1 MQRYT
6 LSGFSYELA
15 SRPLHFAEPIPAVRI
30 CVVCGLLPHTTTFL
44 PCRHVLCKTCYSQC
58 LVDEIH
64 ECPLDGDKFLEKD
77 VEWRIFPL
85 KNLLRRKVKCWN
97 EENGCD
103 AIMTVSDMLK
113 HFDEDCV
120 RHTARCPNCSALV
133 LCTNVCAHRRSN
145 CTTHELSSE
154 AQQLKPLQ
162 GSAQEAMFPDLKTTL
177 EEHVGEMKFGL
188 DQVA

>member
-1 MQRYT
+1 MVKSCEHAASTSFGQQVER
-6 LSGFSYELA
+6 LRSSGY
-15 SRPLHFAEPIPAVRI
+15 AE
-30 CVVCGLLPHTTTFL
+30 T
-44 PCRHVLCKTCYSQC
+44 VLVAT
-58 LVDEIH
+58 
-64 ECPLDGDKFLEKD
+64 
-77 VEWRIFPL
+77 
-85 KNLLRRKVKCWN
+85 VKCWN

-177 EEHVGEMKFGL
+177 EEHTTT
-188 DQVA
+188 D